1 MSILIRKARETD
13 LPQAAA
19 IYDRILDRQE
29 RGLTYVGWLRGVY
42 PTLATAQAAF
52 QADEFFVLEDGGIV
66 MASARINREQVD
78 AYVQMDWAYPAPPDR
93 VMVMHTLTVDPDR
106 GGQGYGRAIVAF
118 YEDYARKNGCICLR
132 IDTNEKNENA
142 RRLYAKLGYR
152 EAGIVPCV
160 FNGITGVNLV
170 CLEKKL

>member
-1 MSILIRKARETD
+1 MSFSIRKARERD
-13 LPQAAA
+13 LSQAAA

-42 PTLATAQAAF
+42 PTLSTARAAF
-52 QADEFFVLEDGGIV
+52 QADEFFVLEEDGV
-66 MASARINREQVD
+66 VVASARINREQVD
-78 AYVQMDWAYPAPPDR
+78 VYAQIDWACPAPPDQ
-93 VMVMHTLTVDPDR
+93 VMVMHTLTVDPDQGR
-106 GGQGYGRAIVAF
+106 RGYGRAFVAF
-118 YEDYARKNGCICLR
+118 YEDYARKNGCTCLR

-152 EAGIVPCV
+152 EAGVVPCV
-160 FNGITGVNLV
+160 FSGIPGVNLV

>member
-1 MSILIRKARETD
+1 MSFSIRKARERD
-13 LPQAAA
+13 LSQAAA

-29 RGLTYVGWLRGVY
+29 RGLTYVGWQRGIY

-52 QADEFFVLEDGGIV
+52 QADEFFVLEEDGGV
-66 MASARINREQVD
+66 VASARINREQVD
-78 AYVQMDWAYPAPPDR
+78 VYAQADWAYPAPPDR

-106 GGQGYGRAIVAF
+106 GRRGYGRAFVAF
-118 YEDYARKNGCICLR
+118 YEDYARKNGCAYLR
-132 IDTNEKNENA
+132 IDTNQKNANA

-152 EAGIVPCV
+152 EAGVVPCV
-160 FNGITGVNLV
+160 FNGIPGVDLV

>member
-1 MSILIRKARETD
+1 MSFVIRKAQTAD

-42 PTLATAQAAF
+42 PTLTTAQAAF
-52 QADEFFVLEDGGIV
+52 QAGELFVLEEDGIV
-66 MASARINREQVD
+66 AASARINREQVD
-78 AYVQMDWAYPAPPDR
+78 VYAQVNWAYPAPPDR

-106 GGQGYGRAIVAF
+106 GRQGYGRAFVAF
-118 YEDYARKNGCICLR
+118 YEDYARQHGCTCLR

-142 RRLYAKLGYR
+142 RQLYARLGYR
-152 EAGIVPCV
+152 EAGVVPCV
-160 FNGITGVNLV
+160 FNGIPGVNLV

>member
-106 GGQGYGRAIVAF
+106 GGQGYGRAFVAF
-118 YEDYARKNGCICLR
+118 YEDYARKTAASACAS
-132 IDTNEKNENA
+132 TPT
-142 RRLYAKLGYR
+142 RRTRTPGACMPSWAIGRR
-152 EAGIVPCV
+152 ESYPAYSTVSRG
-160 FNGITGVNLV
+160 
-170 CLEKKL
+170 

>member
-106 GGQGYGRAIVAF
+106 GGQGYGRAFV
-118 YEDYARKNGCICLR
+118 CLLYTSDAAD
-132 IDTNEKNENA
+132 DT
-142 RRLYAKLGYR
+142 
-152 EAGIVPCV
+152 PCV
-160 FNGITGVNLV
+160 FNGIPGVNLV

>member
-1 MSILIRKARETD
+1 MSFVIRKAQKAD

-42 PTLATAQAAF
+42 PTLDTAQAAF
-52 QADEFFVLEDGGIV
+52 QAGEFFVLEEGGVIV
-66 MASARINREQVD
+66 ASARINREQVD
-78 AYVQMDWAYPAPPDR
+78 VYAQIDWAYPAPADQ

-106 GGQGYGRAIVAF
+106 GRQGYGRAFAAF
-118 YEDYARKNGCICLR
+118 YEDYARQHGCTCLR

-142 RRLYAKLGYR
+142 RQLYARLGYR
-152 EAGIVPCV
+152 EAGVVPCV
-160 FNGITGVNLV
+160 FNGIPGVNLV

>member
-1 MSILIRKARETD
+1 MSYVIREAQEAD

-29 RGLTYVGWLRGVY
+29 RGLTYVGWLQGVY
-42 PTLATAQAAF
+42 PTLSTARAAF
-52 QADEFFVLEDGGIV
+52 QANEFFVLEEGGIV
-66 MASARINREQVD
+66 VASARINREQVD
-78 AYVQMDWAYPAPPDR
+78 VYAQVPWVYPASADQ

-106 GGQGYGRAIVAF
+106 GRRGYGRVFVAF
-118 YEDYARKNGCICLR
+118 YEDYARKSGCTCLR

-152 EAGIVPCV
+152 EAGVVPCV
-160 FNGITGVNLV
+160 FNGIPGVNLV

>member
-106 GGQGYGRAIVAF
+106 GGQGYGRAFVAF
-118 YEDYARKNGCICLR
+118 YEDYARKNGCI
-132 IDTNEKNENA
+132 
-142 RRLYAKLGYR
+142 
-152 EAGIVPCV
+152 
-160 FNGITGVNLV
+160 
-170 CLEKKL
+170 